1 METYG
6 LDQALFGAQSIGSSL
21 LEGLIIIGA
30 LAFVVWNIKLAL
42 DVID

>member
-6 LDQALFGAQSIGSSL
+6 LDQALLGAQGMGSSL
-21 LEGLIIIGA
+21 IEGFIIIGA
-30 LAFVVWNIKLAL
+30 LAFVIWNIKLAL